1 VIADSL
7 HSPTSQTWESFLQAR
22 GASNEVGGGASVWT
36 TPANAFGASAKLYAL
51 TLPARMQESSATG
64 SSNLFGAKQAAPD
77 TESTRILRSRQQ
89 GAEAQFLSIAV
100 PRETSASPPAFADL
114 SAEGT
119 LAATVSYD
127 GHTDTVLKQLQP
139 APRTAGELASD
150 GRLAWS
156 RKNGDT
162 VRSWQIVDGTKLSL
176 AGKSYLASSVPV
188 SATADLTARH
198 PVVDIEAK
206 PDEQYTVSIAG
217 DHPAAVFGDRVV
229 AGASDK
235 NMTSFSLTGSGRLML
250 DVIVP
255 TPSPSSTPTVAPSSG
270 GILVP
275 PPSRSGVPSPTRS
288 PDPYATAPMAWLRRD
303 QRYAAG
309 THD

>member
-1 VIADSL
+1 
-7 HSPTSQTWESFLQAR
+7 
-22 GASNEVGGGASVWT
+22 
-36 TPANAFGASAKLYAL
+36 
-51 TLPARMQESSATG
+51 
-64 SSNLFGAKQAAPD
+64 
-77 TESTRILRSRQQ
+77 
-89 GAEAQFLSIAV
+89 
-100 PRETSASPPAFADL
+100 
-114 SAEGT
+114 
-119 LAATVSYD
+119 
-127 GHTDTVLKQLQP
+127 
-139 APRTAGELASD
+139 
-150 GRLAWS
+150 LAWS

-255 TPSPSSTPTVAPSSG
+255 TPSPSSTPTVAPSSS

-275 PPSRSGVPSPTRS
+275 PPSQSRVPSPTRS
-288 PDPYATAPMAWLRRD
+288 PDPYAAAPMAWLRRD

-309 THD
+309 TRD